1 LPKNSLHRLPV
12 SAISEIAR
20 GSYHD
25 DDDHNNNNNNNNNNG
40 DNESSIKGIC
50 KTLDFDVP
58 GEPSPSPHR
67 HVTAESEMTEDSYQ
81 VSKIAI
87 RHQDDFA
94 DFAKGISIEEIG
106 ERTSLIEMEEES
118 NAQDLVLLPLVDSP
132 EESSSPPEQ
141 ELYASHAP
149 IVEGHVES
157 DSQVESSS
165 SSPDQTNPDTSF
177 ESEGDVTVITKNQHP
192 EATVEVENYSQA
204 QVDLFSVFGNDSN
217 QIEKFADAKQMMD
230 ELLDV
235 FSDYSETQHRHLVL
249 ISQAGMPEEPSSPE
263 VEELDDQAPEHHHSL
278 PAPVVEGHV
287 ESDSQEESS
296 SSSPDGSIPEDS
308 FESEGE
314 VTVIIKDNISQAQED
329 PFVVPEK
336 DSNEIEEF
344 ADAKQMIEELLDVNA
359 DEENDSDDRETETE
373 DLVMISQAEMLEEP
387 SSLQVEELDDQAP
400 EHNEYSHA
408 TVVEGHVQLDSQ
420 EESSSSSPERTIPED
435 SFESEVDVT
444 VMTKDQDPKATVEV
458 GDDSQHQDEPFAVS
472 GYDSDESDELADE
485 KRMMEELLDVNADE
499 ENDSDEFDESAD
511 EEEMMDELLDV
522 NSEDMTP
529 VNVEVRES
537 SRLEAETRLAAADHL
552 PSIERMKANS
562 RARRSSRVMNLVK
575 DDPRTTTKA
584 LTASKTANT
593 HETKAAPTAAAE
605 ETATVGVEEARPIDE
620 TEERREGTDWT
631 LTFGPSRI
639 VKKGERIS
647 RKQMTEGGLTAA
659 STEQTPTRCSTAAN
673 CGSQENSAANSRSG
687 RRVRVKS
694 RVQSL
699 LSKRRELVR

>member
-1 LPKNSLHRLPV
+1 MLSMTNS
-12 SAISEIAR
+12 
-20 GSYHD
+20 
-25 DDDHNNNNNNNNNNG
+25 
-40 DNESSIKGIC
+40 
-50 KTLDFDVP
+50 
-58 GEPSPSPHR
+58 
-67 HVTAESEMTEDSYQ
+67 Q
-81 VSKIAI
+81 
-87 RHQDDFA
+87 
-94 DFAKGISIEEIG
+94 
-106 ERTSLIEMEEES
+106 
-118 NAQDLVLLPLVDSP
+118 
-132 EESSSPPEQ
+132 
-141 ELYASHAP
+141 
-149 IVEGHVES
+149 
-157 DSQVESSS
+157 
-165 SSPDQTNPDTSF
+165 
-177 ESEGDVTVITKNQHP
+177 TVITKNQHP
-192 EATVEVENYSQA
+192 IATVEVENDSQA
-204 QVDLFSVFGNDSN
+204 QD
-217 QIEKFADAKQMMD
+217 
-230 ELLDV
+230 
-235 FSDYSETQHRHLVL
+235 
-249 ISQAGMPEEPSSPE
+249 
-263 VEELDDQAPEHHHSL
+263 
-278 PAPVVEGHV
+278 
-287 ESDSQEESS
+287 
-296 SSSPDGSIPEDS
+296 
-308 FESEGE
+308 
-314 VTVIIKDNISQAQED
+314 D
-329 PFVVPEK
+329 PFAVSEK
-336 DSNEIEEF
+336 DSDEIEDF
-344 ADAKQMIEELLDVNA
+344 ADEKQTID
-359 DEENDSDDRETETE
+359 DSETD
-373 DLVMISQAEMLEEP
+373 DLVPIYPADMSEEP

-584 LTASKTANT
+584 STISKAVNADEENDSDEFDESADEEEMMDELLDVNSEDMTPVNVEVRESSRLEAETRLAAAEHQASIERMKANSRARRSSRVMNLVKDDPRTTTKASTASKTANT